1 MAAMM
6 RRKREPAKTKVVKT
20 MDKSRPAVIKLP
32 SLKYVLGVGNP
43 PPFTLQKL
51 YKVRALMD

>member
-1 MAAMM
+1 M